1 MNELSNKLESNLDNI
16 SMKKSKL
23 KLNDNV
29 IDKLLP
35 KFGIARHKR
44 IAIFLIFYYQTLTC
58 WKS

>member
-29 IDKLLP
+29 LDKLLP
-35 KFGIARHKR
+35 KFGIVRH
-44 IAIFLIFYYQTLTC
+44 
-58 WKS
+58 

>member
-44 IAIFLIFYYQTLTC
+44 IAIFLIF
-58 WKS
+58 